1 MAKEKYKKLALSLL
15 FDALGMVT
23 FIIPMIG
30 EFGDVVWAPLAGF
43 LMTKMYQ
50 GNVGK
55 AAGVFT
61 FIEEALPGFDVIP
74 TFTIMWL
81 YTYVFKKEKTED
93 TEDFIEVDAS

>member
-1 MAKEKYKKLALSLL
+1 MVKDKYKKLALSLF

-23 FIIPMIG
+23 FIIPGVG
-30 EFGDVVWAPLAGF
+30 EFADIVWAPLAAW
-43 LMTKMYQ
+43 LMTRMYK

-61 FIEEALPGFDVIP
+61 LIEEALPGMDVIP

-81 YTYVFKKEKTED
+81 YTHVFKKEKVEEIID
-93 TEDFIEVDAS
+93 VDIS